1 MEKWYESEI
10 GQGILKSKYYHPD
23 EKTPEEFMDRV
34 TSIFSPAIKDKMR
47 KYIENASVCPAGR
60 TLYAAGAKGKFKG
73 SLSNCYILP
82 SPTDDIE
89 SIFQTNEEKKA
100 FAKAQESDDQFDL
113 AKALLGAQW
122 DDFIEAGGQISL
134 LFLLLDDAAD
144 EVHETD
150 SEGNPTTL

>member
-1 MEKWYESEI
+1 MTDNNTKRKVRSLKAVKAKYLES
-10 GQGILKSKYYHPD
+10 HPKIREWIEFTIDD
-23 EKTPEEFMDRV
+23 EPDAKEFR
-34 TSIFSPAIKDKMR
+34 IHAP
-47 KYIENASVCPAGR
+47 
-60 TLYAAGAKGKFKG
+60 
-73 SLSNCYILP
+73 
-82 SPTDDIE
+82 
-89 SIFQTNEEKKA
+89 IFQSNEEKKA
-100 FAKAQESDDQFDL
+100 FVKAQESDDQFDL

>member
-1 MEKWYESEI
+1 M
-10 GQGILKSKYYHPD
+10 
-23 EKTPEEFMDRV
+23 
-34 TSIFSPAIKDKMR
+34 
-47 KYIENASVCPAGR
+47 
-60 TLYAAGAKGKFKG
+60 
-73 SLSNCYILP
+73 
-82 SPTDDIE
+82 
-89 SIFQTNEEKKA
+89 
-100 FAKAQESDDQFDL
+100 AKAQESDDQFDL

>member
-1 MEKWYESEI
+1 MTDNKKRKARSLKAVKAKYLES
-10 GQGILKSKYYHPD
+10 HPKIREWIEFTIDD
-23 EKTPEEFMDRV
+23 EPDAKEFR
-34 TSIFSPAIKDKMR
+34 IHAP
-47 KYIENASVCPAGR
+47 
-60 TLYAAGAKGKFKG
+60 
-73 SLSNCYILP
+73 
-82 SPTDDIE
+82 
-89 SIFQTNEEKKA
+89 IFQSNEEKKA

-144 EVHETD
+144 EMHETD